1 VEVTVAQRFDV
12 QGIDMEAGKGR
23 TTDEQLKTFRA
34 EIEAKGWKFIAVV
47 EGGDEGGH
55 TIFEISQSS
64 LYKEI
69 EAAFSDNVSVIGVPS
84 DYPRN

>member
-12 QGIDMEAGKGR
+12 QGIDMEAREGR

-47 EGGDEGGH
+47 EGGH
-55 TIFEISQSS
+55 TIFEISQTS

-69 EAAFSDNVSVIGVPS
+69 EAAFSDNVSVVGVPS